1 MDNEI
6 LELYEKV
13 KDKLTIEEFQVR
25 VDEIY
30 KANED
35 LNFMDKYA
43 AAEQVVNNL
52 IGTNGNED
60 HISNSD
66 EILDIADLEHGPQS
80 AIVGMISSISNPKS
94 FKTRKGKSGKLCN
107 MELEDKTGK
116 IRVTLWTENIKL
128 LKNLKEGDIVKI
140 TDVDIKE
147 GYRGDNE
154 ANLRP
159 RSTITQFKEAD
170 LSKFPQY
177 DENITDIEDLIPDTK
192 ANLIARIIRIP
203 TPRTYEKDGKEGKVT
218 SLELKDATGEI
229 SYTLWNKSVDLID
242 DLELDAGD
250 SVKILGAQVRE
261 RNGELSLTHWDGRI
275 IKGDFDVPEFS
286 QEFTKIGDITEQS
299 NIAIK
304 GVISKLQDIRTFTRK
319 SDGSEGKLRNFDVTD
334 DTGSIRTTIW
344 GNDTDIL
351 LTKGDIVKIIGADA
365 RFDDYTDS
373 GYSLNTNFNTQ
384 ISINPENLS
393 DEEKDIF
400 DEIKQKVSQ
409 ITRLS
414 EVEEFDEDGI
424 EVDVIGRIFAIGE
437 INEFQR
443 DDDSVGYARSA
454 KFSDGEGRVSLT
466 FWDAQAKREYKP
478 GDAYKIENARIRLG
492 MYEVELNIG
501 SSARVIEL
509 SEDDNQARFLPSF
522 KTIEQM
528 LYEHKSITDVEEDDE
543 GLIVTGRIIEAQDV
557 HEFDRDDGTKGFV
570 RTLEIADNSGSI
582 SVTLWNE
589 NAKKEWNIGDAIKF
603 QDPQISFR
611 NDSLEINVSR
621 STSILEPDESEINDL
636 PTYEELKESI
646 YVPKTIE
653 SLEDDDRNVRITGT
667 LKEVFGNKILITK
680 CPSCGNTVEQSADDF
695 TCDFCGEPI
704 DEPRY
709 LLMIPARLE
718 DDTGEISITFFDNLA
733 EELLEMK
740 KEEIIDITDNGSE
753 LGAMEGK
760 IDDLNGL
767 TVEVITNV
775 SFDDYNEEI
784 RLNPKKILS
793 KYY

>member
-1 MDNEI
+1 MDDEI

-13 KDKLTIEEFQVR
+13 KDKITIDEFQKKM
-25 VDEIY
+25 DEISEG
-30 KANED
+30 NED
-35 LNFMDKYA
+35 LGFVDDYY
-43 AAEQVVNNL
+43 AAEQVVNNINGASKEDYKFSGEISD
-52 IGTNGNED
+52 IG
-60 HISNSD
+60 
-66 EILDIADLEHGPQS
+66 DLEPGTQN
-80 AIVGMISSISNPKS
+80 AIAGMISSISNPKS
-94 FKTRKGKSGKLCN
+94 FKTRKGNAGKVCN
-107 MELEDKTGK
+107 IELEDNTGK
-116 IRVTLWTENIKL
+116 IRVVLWTENIKL
-128 LKNLKEGDIVKI
+128 LKNFKEGDIVKI
-140 TDVDIKE
+140 TEVDIKE

-159 RSTITQFKEAD
+159 RSTITHFKEAD
-170 LSKFPQY
+170 LSKFPEY
-177 DENITDIEDLIPDTK
+177 KEEITDIEDLIPDTK
-192 ANLIARIIRIP
+192 ANIIARILRIP
-203 TPRTYEKDGKEGKVT
+203 TPRTYEKDGKEGKVA

-229 SYTLWNKSVDLID
+229 SYTLWNKNVDLID
-242 DLELDAGD
+242 ELELDAGD

-261 RNGELSLTHWDGRI
+261 RNGEKSLTHWDGRI
-275 IKGDFDVPEFS
+275 IKGEFDVPEFS

-365 RFDDYTDS
+365 RFDDYTES

-393 DEEKDIF
+393 AEELDVF

-414 EVEEFDEDGI
+414 EVEEFDEDGT

-443 DDDSVGYARSA
+443 DDGSVGYARSA
-454 KFSDGEGRVSLT
+454 KFSDGEGRVRLT
-466 FWDAQAKREYKP
+466 FWDAQAKQEYTP
-478 GDAYKIENARIRLG
+478 GDAYKIENARVRLG

-501 SSARVIEL
+501 SSARVIKL

-543 GLIVTGRIIEAQDV
+543 GLIITGRIIESNDV

-570 RTLEIADNSGSI
+570 KSLEIADNSGSI
-582 SVTLWNE
+582 TVTLWGD
-589 NAKKEWNIGDAIKF
+589 NAKKEWNSGDAIKF
-603 QDPQISFR
+603 QDPQITFK
-611 NDSLEINVSR
+611 NDSLQINVSR

-636 PTYEELKESI
+636 PTYDELKESI

-653 SLEDDDRNVRITGT
+653 ALEDDDRNVRITGT
-667 LKEVFGNKILITK
+667 LKEVFGNKVLLTK
-680 CPSCGNTVEQSADDF
+680 CPNCGNTVEQSEDDF
-695 TCDFCGEPI
+695 VCEFCGQTI
-704 DEPRY
+704 DEPRF

-718 DDTGEISITFFDNLA
+718 DDTGEISITFFDNLV

-740 KEEIIDITDNGSE
+740 KEEIINITDNGSE

-784 RLNPKKILS
+784 RLNPRKILS

>member
-6 LELYEKV
+6 LELYEQV
-13 KDKLTIEEFQVR
+13 KDKLTIEEFQAKIN
-25 VDEIY
+25 DISKE
-30 KANED
+30 NED
-35 LNFMDKYA
+35 LGFVDDYY
-43 AAEQVVNNL
+43 AAEQVVNNI
-52 IGTNGNED
+52 IGASKDDQKSNG
-60 HISNSD
+60 
-66 EILDIADLEHGPQS
+66 EILNIGDLEPGSQA
-80 AIVGMISSISNPKS
+80 AIVGRIMSISNPKS
-94 FKTRKGKSGKLCN
+94 FKTRKGKSGQVCN
-107 MELEDKTGK
+107 MELKDSTGD
-116 IRVTLWTENIKL
+116 IRVVLWTENIKL
-128 LKNLKEGDIVKI
+128 LKNFKEGNIVKI

-159 RSTITQFKEAD
+159 RSTITHFKEAD
-170 LSKFPQY
+170 LSKFPTY
-177 DENITDIEDLIPDTK
+177 NEDITDIEDLVPETK
-192 ANLIARIIRIP
+192 ANIIARIVRIP
-203 TPRTYEKDGKEGKVT
+203 TPRTYEKNGKEGKVT

-229 SYTLWNKSVDLID
+229 SYTLWNKNVDLID
-242 DLELDAGD
+242 ELGLDAGD

-275 IKGDFDVPEFS
+275 IKGDFDVPEFT
-286 QEFTKIGDITEQS
+286 QEFIKIGDITEQN

-304 GVISKLQDIRTFTRK
+304 GVISKLQDVRTFTRK
-319 SDGSEGKLRNFDVTD
+319 SDGSEGKLRNFDVSD

-384 ISINPENLS
+384 LSINPENLS
-393 DEEKDIF
+393 DEELDIF

-409 ITRLS
+409 IKRLS
-414 EVEEFDEDGI
+414 EVEEFDEGI
-424 EVDVIGRIFAIGE
+424 
-437 INEFQR
+437 
-443 DDDSVGYARSA
+443 
-454 KFSDGEGRVSLT
+454 
-466 FWDAQAKREYKP
+466 
-478 GDAYKIENARIRLG
+478 
-492 MYEVELNIG
+492 
-501 SSARVIEL
+501 
-509 SEDDNQARFLPSF
+509 
-522 KTIEQM
+522 
-528 LYEHKSITDVEEDDE
+528 
-543 GLIVTGRIIEAQDV
+543 IVTGRIIESSDV
-557 HEFDRDDGTKGFV
+557 REFDRTDGSKGYV
-570 RTLEIADNSGSI
+570 KSLEIADNSGSI
-582 SVTLWNE
+582 NVTLWNE
-589 NAKKEWNIGDAIKF
+589 NAKKEWNVGDAIKF

-621 STSILEPDESEINDL
+621 STSILEPDESEIDDL
-636 PTYEELKESI
+636 PTYDELKESI

-653 SLEDDDRNVRITGT
+653 ALEDDDRNVRITGT

-680 CPSCGNTVEQSADDF
+680 CPSCGNTVDQSSDDF
-695 TCDFCGEPI
+695 VCSFCGEPI

-709 LLMIPARLE
+709 LLMVPARLE

-733 EELLEMK
+733 EELLDMK
-740 KEEIIDITDNGSE
+740 KEDIINLTDNGSD
-753 LGAMEGK
+753 LGPMEGR

-784 RLNPKKILS
+784 RLNPKRILS

>member
-6 LELYEKV
+6 LELYEQV
-13 KDKLTIEEFQVR
+13 KDKLTIEEFQAKIN
-25 VDEIY
+25 DISKE
-30 KANED
+30 NED
-35 LNFMDKYA
+35 LGFVDDYY
-43 AAEQVVNNL
+43 AAEQVVNNI
-52 IGTNGNED
+52 IGASKDDQKSNG
-60 HISNSD
+60 
-66 EILDIADLEHGPQS
+66 EILDIGDLEPEPHGT
-80 AIVGMISSISNPKS
+80 IVGRIMSISNPKS
-94 FKTRKGKSGKLCN
+94 FKTRKGKSGQVCN
-107 MELEDKTGK
+107 MELKDSTGD
-116 IRVTLWTENIKL
+116 IRVVLWTENIKL
-128 LKNLKEGDIVKI
+128 LKNFKEGNIVKI

-159 RSTITQFKEAD
+159 RSTITHFKEAD
-170 LSKFPQY
+170 LSKFPPY
-177 DENITDIEDLIPDTK
+177 DGTITDIEDLVPETK
-192 ANLIARIIRIP
+192 ANIIARIVRIP
-203 TPRTYEKDGKEGKVT
+203 TPRTYEKNGKEGKVT

-229 SYTLWNKSVDLID
+229 SYTLWNKNVDLID
-242 DLELDAGD
+242 ELGLDAGD

-275 IKGDFDVPEFS
+275 IKGDFDVPEFT
-286 QEFTKIGDITEQS
+286 QEFIKIGDITEQN

-319 SDGSEGKLRNFDVTD
+319 SDGSEGKLRNFDVSD

-365 RFDDYTDS
+365 RFDEYTDS

-384 ISINPENLS
+384 LSINPENLS
-393 DEEKDIF
+393 DEELDIF

-409 ITRLS
+409 IKRLS

-424 EVDVIGRIFAIGE
+424 EVDVIGRMFAIGE

-454 KFSDGEGRVSLT
+454 KFSDGEGRVGLT
-466 FWDAQAKREYKP
+466 FWDQKAKQEYKT
-478 GDAYKIENARIRLG
+478 GGAYKIENAKVRLG

-501 SSARVIEL
+501 GSARVIEL
-509 SEDDNQARFLPSF
+509 PEDSDQARFLPSF
-522 KTIEQM
+522 KTIETM
-528 LYEHKSITDVEEDDE
+528 LYSHKSIADVEEDDE
-543 GLIVTGRIIEAQDV
+543 GIIVTGRIIESSDV
-557 HEFDRDDGTKGFV
+557 REFDRTDGSKGHV
-570 RTLEIADNSGSI
+570 KSLEIADNSGSI
-582 SVTLWNE
+582 NVTLWNE
-589 NAKKEWNIGDAIKF
+589 NAKKEWNVGDAIKF

-621 STSILEPDESEINDL
+621 STSILEPDESEIDDL
-636 PTYEELKESI
+636 PTYDELKESI
-646 YVPKTIE
+646 YVPKTIGA
-653 SLEDDDRNVRITGT
+653 LEDDDRNVRITGT
-667 LKEVFGNKILITK
+667 LKEVFGNKILIAK
-680 CPSCGNTVEQSADDF
+680 CPSCGYTVDQSSDGF
-695 TCDFCGEPI
+695 VCSFCEEPI

-709 LLMIPARLE
+709 LLMVPARLE

-733 EELLEMK
+733 EELLDMK
-740 KEEIIDITDNGSE
+740 KEDIINLTDNGSD
-753 LGAMEGK
+753 LGPMEGR

-784 RLNPKKILS
+784 RLNPKRILS

>member
-6 LELYEKV
+6 LELYEQV
-13 KDKLTIEEFQVR
+13 KDKLTMEEFQAKIN
-25 VDEIY
+25 DISKE
-30 KANED
+30 NED
-35 LNFMDKYA
+35 LGFVDDYY
-43 AAEQVVNNL
+43 AAEQVVNNIL
-52 IGTNGNED
+52 GASKDDQKSNG
-60 HISNSD
+60 
-66 EILDIADLEHGPQS
+66 EILDIGDLEPGSQP
-80 AIVGMISSISNPKS
+80 AIVGMINSISNPKS
-94 FKTRKGKSGKLCN
+94 FKTRKGKSGQVCN
-107 MELEDKTGK
+107 MELKDNTGE
-116 IRVTLWTENIKL
+116 IRVVLWTENIKL
-128 LKNLKEGDIVKI
+128 LKNFKEGNIVKI

-159 RSTITQFKEAD
+159 RSTITHFKEAD
-170 LSKFPQY
+170 LSKFPTY
-177 DENITDIEDLIPDTK
+177 EENITDIEDLVPDTK
-192 ANLIARIIRIP
+192 ANIIARIIRIP
-203 TPRTYEKDGKEGKVT
+203 TPRTYEKDGKEGKVA

-229 SYTLWNKSVDLID
+229 SYTLWNKNVDLIEE
-242 DLELDAGD
+242 LGLDAGD

-286 QEFTKIGDITEQS
+286 QEFIKIGNITEQS

-304 GVISKLQDIRTFTRK
+304 GVISKLQDVRTFTRK

-344 GNDTDIL
+344 GHDTDIL

-393 DEEKDIF
+393 DEELDIF
-400 DEIKQKVSQ
+400 NEIKQKVSQ
-409 ITRLS
+409 IKRLS
-414 EVEEFDEDGI
+414 EVEEYDEDGI
-424 EVDVIGRIFAIGE
+424 EVDVIGRMFAIGE

-443 DDDSVGYARSA
+443 DDGSVGYARSA
-454 KFSDGEGRVSLT
+454 KFSDGEGRVNLT
-466 FWDAQAKREYKP
+466 FWDQKAKQEYKP
-478 GDAYKIENARIRLG
+478 GGAYKIENAKVRLG

-501 SSARVIEL
+501 TPARVMEL
-509 SEDDNQARFLPSF
+509 PEDSDQARFLPSF
-522 KTIEQM
+522 KTIEAM
-528 LYEHKSITDVEEDDE
+528 IYTHKSISDVEEDDE
-543 GLIVTGRIIEAQDV
+543 NLIVMGRIIDASSTR
-557 HEFDRDDGTKGFV
+557 EFDRDDGTKGYV
-570 RTLEIADNSGSI
+570 KSLEIADNSGSI
-582 SVTLWNE
+582 NVTLWNE
-589 NAKKEWNIGDAIKF
+589 NAKKEWNVGDAIKF

-636 PTYEELKESI
+636 PTYDELK
-646 YVPKTIE
+646 
-653 SLEDDDRNVRITGT
+653 DDDRNVRITGT

-680 CPSCGNTVEQSADDF
+680 CPNCGNTVNQSSEDF
-695 TCDFCGEPI
+695 VCEFCGEAV
-704 DEPRY
+704 DEPKY

-733 EELLEMK
+733 EELLDMK
-740 KEEIIDITDNGSE
+740 KEEIINLTDDGSD
-753 LGAMEGK
+753 LGPMEGR

-767 TVEVITNV
+767 TVEIITNV

-784 RLNPKKILS
+784 RLNPKRILS

>member
-1 MDNEI
+1 MDDEI

-13 KDKLTIEEFQVR
+13 KDKITIEEFQKKM
-25 VDEIY
+25 DEISEG
-30 KANED
+30 NED
-35 LNFMDKYA
+35 LGFVDDYY
-43 AAEQVVNNL
+43 AAEQVVNN
-52 IGTNGNED
+52 INGASKED
-60 HISNSD
+60 YKSSG
-66 EILDIADLEHGPQS
+66 EILDIDDLEPGTQN
-80 AIVGMISSISNPKS
+80 AIAGMISSISNPKS
-94 FKTRKGKSGKLCN
+94 FKTRKGNAGKVCN
-107 MELEDKTGK
+107 IELEDNTGK
-116 IRVTLWTENIKL
+116 IRVVLWTENIKL
-128 LKNLKEGDIVKI
+128 LKNFKEGDIVKI
-140 TDVDIKE
+140 TEVDIKE

-159 RSTITQFKEAD
+159 RSTITHFKEAD
-170 LSKFPQY
+170 LSKFPEY
-177 DENITDIEDLIPDTK
+177 KEEITDIEDLIPDTK
-192 ANLIARIIRIP
+192 ANIIARILRIP
-203 TPRTYEKDGKEGKVT
+203 TPRTYEKDGKEGKVA

-229 SYTLWNKSVDLID
+229 SYTLWNKNVDLID
-242 DLELDAGD
+242 ELELDAGD

-261 RNGELSLTHWDGRI
+261 RNGEKSLTHWDGRI
-275 IKGDFDVPEFS
+275 IKGEFDVPEFS

-365 RFDDYTDS
+365 RFDDYTES

-393 DEEKDIF
+393 TEELDVF

-414 EVEEFDEDGI
+414 EVEEFDEDGT

-443 DDDSVGYARSA
+443 DDGSVGYARSA
-454 KFSDGEGRVSLT
+454 KFSDGEGRVRLT
-466 FWDAQAKREYKP
+466 FWDAQAKQEYTP
-478 GDAYKIENARIRLG
+478 GDAYKIENARVRLG

-501 SSARVIEL
+501 SSARVIKL

-543 GLIVTGRIIEAQDV
+543 GLIITGRIIESNDV

-570 RTLEIADNSGSI
+570 KSLEIADNSGSI
-582 SVTLWNE
+582 TVTLWGD
-589 NAKKEWNIGDAIKF
+589 NAKKEWNSGDAIKF
-603 QDPQISFR
+603 QDPQITFK
-611 NDSLEINVSR
+611 NDSLQINVSR

-636 PTYEELKESI
+636 PTYDELKESI

-667 LKEVFGNKILITK
+667 LKEVFGNKVLLTK
-680 CPSCGNTVEQSADDF
+680 CPNCGNTVEQSEDDF
-695 TCDFCGEPI
+695 VCEFCGQTI
-704 DEPRY
+704 DEPRF

-718 DDTGEISITFFDNLA
+718 DDTGEISITFFDNLV

-740 KEEIIDITDNGSE
+740 KEEIINITDNGSE

-784 RLNPKKILS
+784 RLNPRKILS

>member
-1 MDNEI
+1 MDDEI

-13 KDKLTIEEFQVR
+13 KNKITIEEFQKKM
-25 VDEIY
+25 DEISEG
-30 KANED
+30 NED
-35 LNFMDKYA
+35 LGFVDDYY
-43 AAEQVVNNL
+43 AAEQVVNN
-52 IGTNGNED
+52 INGASKED
-60 HISNSD
+60 YKSSG
-66 EILDIADLEHGPQS
+66 EILDIDDLEPGTQN
-80 AIVGMISSISNPKS
+80 AIAGMISSISNPKS
-94 FKTRKGKSGKLCN
+94 FKTRKGNAGKVCN
-107 MELEDKTGK
+107 IELEDNTGK
-116 IRVTLWTENIKL
+116 IRVVLWTENIKL
-128 LKNLKEGDIVKI
+128 LKNFKEGDIVKI
-140 TDVDIKE
+140 TEVNIKE

-159 RSTITQFKEAD
+159 RSTITHFKEGD
-170 LSKFPQY
+170 LSKFPEY
-177 DENITDIEDLIPDTK
+177 KEEITDIEDLIPDTK
-192 ANLIARIIRIP
+192 ANIIVRILKIP
-203 TPRTYEKDGKEGKVT
+203 TPRTYEKDGKEGKVV

-229 SYTLWNKSVDLID
+229 FYTLWNKNVDLID
-242 DLELDAGD
+242 ELELDAGD

-261 RNGELSLTHWDGRI
+261 RNGEKSLTHWDGRI
-275 IKGDFDVPEFS
+275 IKGEFDVPEFS

-299 NIAIK
+299 NMAIK

-365 RFDDYTDS
+365 RFDDYTES

-384 ISINPENLS
+384 ISINPKNLS
-393 DEEKDIF
+393 TEELDVF

-414 EVEEFDEDGI
+414 EVEEFDEDGT

-443 DDDSVGYARSA
+443 DDGSVGYARSA
-454 KFSDGEGRVSLT
+454 KFSDGEGRVRLT
-466 FWDAQAKREYKP
+466 FWDAQAKQDYTP
-478 GDAYKIENARIRLG
+478 GDAYKIENARVRLG

-501 SSARVIEL
+501 SSARVIKL
-509 SEDDNQARFLPSF
+509 SEDDNQVRFLPSF

-543 GLIVTGRIIEAQDV
+543 GLIITGRIIESNDV

-570 RTLEIADNSGSI
+570 KSLEIADNSGSI
-582 SVTLWNE
+582 TVTLWGD
-589 NAKKEWNIGDAIKF
+589 NAKKEWNSGDAIKF
-603 QDPQISFR
+603 QDPQITFK
-611 NDSLEINVSR
+611 NDSLQINVSR

-636 PTYEELKESI
+636 PTYDELKESI

-667 LKEVFGNKILITK
+667 LKEVFGNKVLLTK
-680 CPSCGNTVEQSADDF
+680 CPNCGNTVEQSADDF
-695 TCDFCGEPI
+695 VCEFCGQPI

-718 DDTGEISITFFDNLA
+718 DDTGEISITFFDNLV

-740 KEEIIDITDNGSE
+740 KEEIINITDNGSE

-784 RLNPKKILS
+784 RLNPRKILS

>member
-6 LELYEKV
+6 LELYEQV
-13 KDKLTIEEFQVR
+13 KDKLTIEEFQARINDISKENEAFDFMNDLSSAKLV
-25 VDEIY
+25 V
-30 KANED
+30 ANILGPSED
-35 LNFMDKYA
+35 DQKS
-43 AAEQVVNNL
+43 
-52 IGTNGNED
+52 NG
-60 HISNSD
+60 
-66 EILDIADLEHGPQS
+66 EILNIGDLEQGSQA
-80 AIVGMISSISNPKS
+80 AIVGMIKSISNPKS
-94 FKTRKGKSGKLCN
+94 FKTRKGKSGQVCN
-107 MELEDKTGK
+107 MELKDNTGE
-116 IRVTLWTENIKL
+116 IRVVLWTENIKL
-128 LKNLKEGDIVKI
+128 LKNFKEGNIVKI

-159 RSTITQFKEAD
+159 RSTITHFKEAD
-170 LSKFPQY
+170 LSKFPEY
-177 DENITDIEDLIPDTK
+177 EEKITDIEDLVPETK
-192 ANLIARIIRIP
+192 ANIIARIVRIP
-203 TPRTYEKDGKEGKVT
+203 TPRTYEKNGKEGKVT

-229 SYTLWNKSVDLID
+229 SYTLWNKNVDLID
-242 DLELDAGD
+242 ELGLDAGD
-250 SVKILGAQVRE
+250 SVKILSAQVRE

-275 IKGDFDVPEFS
+275 IKGDFDVPEFT
-286 QEFTKIGDITEQS
+286 QEFIKIGDITEQN

-304 GVISKLQDIRTFTRK
+304 GVISKLQDVRTFTRK
-319 SDGSEGKLRNFDVTD
+319 SDGSEGKLRNFDVSD

-384 ISINPENLS
+384 LSINPENLS
-393 DEEKDIF
+393 DEELDIF

-409 ITRLS
+409 IKRLS

-424 EVDVIGRIFAIGE
+424 EVDVIGRMFAIGE

-443 DDDSVGYARSA
+443 DDGSVGYARSA
-454 KFSDGEGRVSLT
+454 KFSDGEGRVGLT
-466 FWDAQAKREYKP
+466 FWDQKAKQEYKT
-478 GDAYKIENARIRLG
+478 GGAYKIENAKVRLG

-501 SSARVIEL
+501 GSARVIEL
-509 SEDDNQARFLPSF
+509 PEDSDQARFLPSF
-522 KTIEQM
+522 KTIETM
-528 LYEHKSITDVEEDDE
+528 LYSHKSIADVEEDDE
-543 GLIVTGRIIEAQDV
+543 GIIVTGRIIESSDV
-557 HEFDRDDGTKGFV
+557 REFDRTDGSKGYV
-570 RTLEIADNSGSI
+570 KSLEIADNSGSI
-582 SVTLWNE
+582 NVTLWNE
-589 NAKKEWNIGDAIKF
+589 NAKKEWNVGDAIKF

-621 STSILEPDESEINDL
+621 STSILEPDESEIDDL
-636 PTYEELKESI
+636 PTYDELKESI

-653 SLEDDDRNVRITGT
+653 ALEDDDRNVRITGT

-680 CPSCGNTVEQSADDF
+680 CPSCGDTVVQSSDGF
-695 TCDFCGEPI
+695 VCSFCEEVI
-704 DEPRY
+704 DEPKY

-733 EELLEMK
+733 EELLDMK
-740 KEEIIDITDNGSE
+740 KEEIINITDNGSN
-753 LGAMEGK
+753 LGSMEGK

-784 RLNPKKILS
+784 RLNPKRILS

>member
-1 MDNEI
+1 MDDEI

-13 KDKLTIEEFQVR
+13 KDKITIEEFQKKM
-25 VDEIY
+25 DEISEG
-30 KANED
+30 NED
-35 LNFMDKYA
+35 LGFVDDYY
-43 AAEQVVNNL
+43 AAEQVVNNINGASKEDYKFSGEISD
-52 IGTNGNED
+52 IG
-60 HISNSD
+60 
-66 EILDIADLEHGPQS
+66 DLEPGTQN
-80 AIVGMISSISNPKS
+80 AIAGMISSISNPKS
-94 FKTRKGKSGKLCN
+94 FKTRKGNAGKVCN
-107 MELEDKTGK
+107 IELEDNTGK
-116 IRVTLWTENIKL
+116 IRVVLWTENIKL
-128 LKNLKEGDIVKI
+128 LKNFKEGDIVKI
-140 TDVDIKE
+140 TEVDIKE

-159 RSTITQFKEAD
+159 RSTITHFKEAD
-170 LSKFPQY
+170 LSKFPEY
-177 DENITDIEDLIPDTK
+177 KEEITDIEDLIPDTK
-192 ANLIARIIRIP
+192 ANIIARILRIP
-203 TPRTYEKDGKEGKVT
+203 TPRTYEKDGKEGKVA

-229 SYTLWNKSVDLID
+229 SYTLWNKNVDLID
-242 DLELDAGD
+242 ELELDAGD

-261 RNGELSLTHWDGRI
+261 RNGEKSLTHWDGRI
-275 IKGDFDVPEFS
+275 IKGEFDVPEFS

-365 RFDDYTDS
+365 RFDDYTES

-393 DEEKDIF
+393 TEELDVF

-414 EVEEFDEDGI
+414 EVEEFDEDGT

-443 DDDSVGYARSA
+443 DDGSVGYARSA
-454 KFSDGEGRVSLT
+454 KFSDGEGRVRLT
-466 FWDAQAKREYKP
+466 FWDAQAKQEYTP
-478 GDAYKIENARIRLG
+478 GDAYKIENARVRLG

-501 SSARVIEL
+501 SSARVIKL

-543 GLIVTGRIIEAQDV
+543 GLIITGRIIESNDV

-570 RTLEIADNSGSI
+570 KSLEIADNSGSI
-582 SVTLWNE
+582 TVTLWGD
-589 NAKKEWNIGDAIKF
+589 NAKKEWNSGDAIKF
-603 QDPQISFR
+603 QDPQITFK
-611 NDSLEINVSR
+611 NDSLQINVSR

-636 PTYEELKESI
+636 PTYDELKESI

-667 LKEVFGNKILITK
+667 LKEVFGNKVLLTK
-680 CPSCGNTVEQSADDF
+680 CPNCGNTVEQSEDDF
-695 TCDFCGEPI
+695 VCEFCGQTI
-704 DEPRY
+704 DEPRF

-718 DDTGEISITFFDNLA
+718 DDTGEISITFFDNLV

-740 KEEIIDITDNGSE
+740 KEEIINITDNGSE

-784 RLNPKKILS
+784 RLNPRKILS

>member
-6 LELYEKV
+6 LELYEQV
-13 KDKLTIEEFQVR
+13 KDKLTIEEFQAKIN
-25 VDEIY
+25 DISKE
-30 KANED
+30 NED
-35 LNFMDKYA
+35 LGFVDDYY
-43 AAEQVVNNL
+43 AAEQVVNNI
-52 IGTNGNED
+52 IGASKDDQKSNG
-60 HISNSD
+60 
-66 EILDIADLEHGPQS
+66 EILNIGDLEPGSQA
-80 AIVGMISSISNPKS
+80 AIVGRIMSISNPKS
-94 FKTRKGKSGKLCN
+94 FKTRKGKSGQVCN
-107 MELEDKTGK
+107 MELKDSTGD
-116 IRVTLWTENIKL
+116 IRVVLWTENIKL
-128 LKNLKEGDIVKI
+128 LKNFKEGNIVKI

-159 RSTITQFKEAD
+159 RSTITHFKEAD
-170 LSKFPQY
+170 LSKFPTY
-177 DENITDIEDLIPDTK
+177 NEDITDIEDLVPETK
-192 ANLIARIIRIP
+192 ANIIARIVRIP
-203 TPRTYEKDGKEGKVT
+203 TPRTYEKNGKEGKVT

-229 SYTLWNKSVDLID
+229 SYTLWNKNVDLID
-242 DLELDAGD
+242 ELGLDAGD

-275 IKGDFDVPEFS
+275 IKGDFDVPEFT
-286 QEFTKIGDITEQS
+286 QEFIKIGDITEQN

-319 SDGSEGKLRNFDVTD
+319 SDGSEGKLRNFDVSD

-373 GYSLNTNFNTQ
+373 RYSLNTNFNTQ
-384 ISINPENLS
+384 LSINPENLS
-393 DEEKDIF
+393 DEELDIF

-409 ITRLS
+409 IKRLS
-414 EVEEFDEDGI
+414 EVEEFDEGI
-424 EVDVIGRIFAIGE
+424 
-437 INEFQR
+437 
-443 DDDSVGYARSA
+443 
-454 KFSDGEGRVSLT
+454 
-466 FWDAQAKREYKP
+466 
-478 GDAYKIENARIRLG
+478 
-492 MYEVELNIG
+492 
-501 SSARVIEL
+501 
-509 SEDDNQARFLPSF
+509 
-522 KTIEQM
+522 
-528 LYEHKSITDVEEDDE
+528 
-543 GLIVTGRIIEAQDV
+543 IVTGRIIESSDV
-557 HEFDRDDGTKGFV
+557 REFDRTDGSKGYV
-570 RTLEIADNSGSI
+570 KSLEIADNSGSI
-582 SVTLWNE
+582 NVTLWNE
-589 NAKKEWNIGDAIKF
+589 NAKKEWNVGDAIKF

-621 STSILEPDESEINDL
+621 STSILEPDESEIDDL
-636 PTYEELKESI
+636 PTYDELKESI

-653 SLEDDDRNVRITGT
+653 ALEDDDRNVRITGT

-680 CPSCGNTVEQSADDF
+680 CPSCGNTVDQSSDDF
-695 TCDFCGEPI
+695 VCSFCGEPI

-709 LLMIPARLE
+709 LLMVPARLE

-733 EELLEMK
+733 EELLDMK
-740 KEEIIDITDNGSE
+740 KEDIINLTDNGSD
-753 LGAMEGK
+753 LGPMEGR

-784 RLNPKKILS
+784 RLNPKRILS